1 MKRII
6 MKKIIPF
13 IAVILVIGLV
23 AACFAGCV
31 DNYEGPVSEG
41 LPKDI
46 LSGVNNAPS
55 AEIAASVT
63 ESITDIVNNS
73 SLADNEKVRLIMD
86 AVEENETKVLRYTY
100 FKYTKGQTT
109 LSEEND
115 FMMIYQRLKK
125 QDREIKDDIIL
136 KFPINLGTSSAF
148 FNIYANTAA
157 GSKGI
162 YADGKLWRLKV
173 SMDDLVYDGEGT
185 GLLSVKEGAWKKG
198 SDFGD
203 KDETSLQTQNRE
215 ESKKTALNFSKENII
230 STDGV
235 SITHND
241 AGYYEIKFKANL
253 EVANNDSA
261 TIDRLEQ
268 DNGASGM
275 SFNKLEVTV
284 QIWDCGLVKTM
295 DYIESWNGKIVGQS
309 GTANAETHI
318 EYSYTLEDCDHSETQ
333 AIINSLK

>member
-1 MKRII
+1 
-6 MKKIIPF
+6 MKKFIPF
-13 IAVILVIGLV
+13 IAVVLVIGLV

-31 DNYEGPVSEG
+31 DPYVGPISEG
-41 LPKDI
+41 LPQDI
-46 LSGVNNAPS
+46 LSGVDTAPS
-55 AEIAASVT
+55 DEIKN
-63 ESITDIVNNS
+63 SITVSIEDIVNDAT
-73 SLADNEKVRLIMD
+73 LADNEKVRLIMD
-86 AVEENETKVLRYTY
+86 EIEENETKVLRYTY

-115 FMMIYQRLKK
+115 FMMIYQRIKK
-125 QDREIKDDIIL
+125 QDRDIKDDIIL
-136 KFPINLGTSSAF
+136 KFPINVGTSDMMFSL
-148 FNIYANTAA
+148 YANTAA

-173 SMDDLVYDGEGT
+173 DRADLVYDGEDT
-185 GLLSVKEGAWKKG
+185 GLLSVKEGAWEKG

-268 DNGASGM
+268 DNSASGM

-284 QIWDCGLVKTM
+284 QVWDCGLIKEM
-295 DYIESWNGKIVGQS
+295 DFVESWNGKIIGLT

-318 EYSYTLEDCDHSETQ
+318 EYSYTLEDCDHTETQ
-333 AIINSLK
+333 AILNSLK